1 MFNINE
7 DKFVA
12 KLTRNSDR
20 TKVEK
25 EVEADSHI
33 EARELFKSMKS
44 FWKKY
49 FFSWEKF
56 QNAVC
61 QTLTI
66 LEPNFDKF

>member
-33 EARELFKSMKS
+33 EARELFKTMKGYS
-44 FWKKY
+44 LPTDIHIK
-49 FFSWEKF
+49 
-56 QNAVC
+56 
-61 QTLTI
+61 TI
-66 LEPNFDKF
+66 FDEA

>member
-44 FWKKY
+44 FWEKY
-49 FFSWEKF
+49 FSLVRKVPKRSLSNTHYIRAQF
-56 QNAVC
+56 
-61 QTLTI
+61 
-66 LEPNFDKF
+66 